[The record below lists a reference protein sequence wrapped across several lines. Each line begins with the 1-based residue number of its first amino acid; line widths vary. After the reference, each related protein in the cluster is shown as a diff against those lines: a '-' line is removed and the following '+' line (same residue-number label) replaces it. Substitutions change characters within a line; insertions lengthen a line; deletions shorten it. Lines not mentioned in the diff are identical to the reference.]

1 MTAPA
6 NMDIETAESEV
17 VYTRVFAAPRDLVFE
32 ASTRPEHVKKWW
44 GPRKY
49 TMTVCGI
56 DLRPGGADRFVQ
68 RGPDGNEYPFK
79 GVYREIVPPERLV
92 YTQIFDFPGLS
103 DHELLV
109 SVTFDERDGQTLLT
123 GRLLFES
130 VEDRVAAVE
139 TGMAHRMAETL
150 DRFEEHLAVLRNG

>member
-1 MTAPA
+1 MSAPV
-6 NMDIETAESEV
+6 NLDIDVAENQV

-32 ASTRPEHVKKWW
+32 AWTRPDHVRQWW

-49 TMTVCGI
+49 TMTVCEI

-109 SVTFDERDGQTLLT
+109 TVTFDERDGQTLLT

-130 VEDRVAAVE
+130 VEDRVAAME

>member
-1 MTAPA
+1 MSAPV
-6 NMDIETAESEV
+6 NLDIDVAENQV

-32 ASTRPEHVKKWW
+32 AWTRPEHVRQWW

-49 TMTVCGI
+49 TMTVCEI

-109 SVTFDERDGQTLLT
+109 TVTFDERDGQTLLT

-130 VEDRVAAVE
+130 VEDRVAAME

>member
-1 MTAPA
+1 MSAPV
-6 NMDIETAESEV
+6 NLDIDVAENQG

-32 ASTRPEHVKKWW
+32 AWTRPDHVRQWW

-49 TMTVCGI
+49 TVTVCEI

-109 SVTFDERDGQTLLT
+109 TVTFDERDGQTLLT

-130 VEDRVAAVE
+130 VEDRVAAME

>member
-1 MTAPA
+1 MSAPV
-6 NMDIETAESEV
+6 NLDIDVTENQV

-32 ASTRPEHVKKWW
+32 AWTRPEHVRQWW

-49 TMTVCGI
+49 TMTVCEI

-68 RGPDGNEYPFK
+68 RGPDGNECPFK

-103 DHELLV
+103 DRELLV
-109 SVTFDERDGQTLLT
+109 TVTFDERDGQTLLT

-130 VEDRVAAVE
+130 VEDRVAAME

>member
-1 MTAPA
+1 MSAPA

-44 GPRKY
+44 GPRGF
-49 TMTVCGI
+49 TVTVCEI
-56 DLRPGGADRFVQ
+56 DLRPGGAYRFVQ
-68 RGPDGNEYPFK
+68 SGPDGNEYPFK
-79 GVYREIVPPERLV
+79 GVYREVVPPEQLV
-92 YTQIFDFPGLS
+92 YTQIFDVPGLS

-109 SVTFDERDGQTLLT
+109 SVTFNEHDGATLLT

-130 VEDRVAAVE
+130 VEDRVAAME
-139 TGMAHRMAETL
+139 TGMAQGMAETL
-150 DRFEEHLAVLRNG
+150 DRLEEHLAAHGNG

>member
-44 GPRKY
+44 GPRGF
-49 TMTVCGI
+49 TVAVCEI
-56 DLRPGGADRFVQ
+56 DLRPGGAYRFVQ
-68 RGPDGNEYPFK
+68 SGPDGNEYPFK
-79 GVYREIVPPERLV
+79 GVYREVVPPERLV
-92 YTQIFDFPGLS
+92 YTQIFGVPGLS

-109 SVTFDERDGQTLLT
+109 SATFNGHDGATLLT

-130 VEDRVAAVE
+130 VEDRVSAMPCAIPVS
-139 TGMAHRMAETL
+139 MAETL
-150 DRFEEHLAVLRNG
+150 DRLEEHLAVLGNG